1 MKAVLKKLVFA
12 RPTFF
17 RTLFLALILM
27 TVFVATLILLI
38 NSPA

>member
-12 RPTFF
+12 KPTYFRTFF
-17 RTLFLALILM
+17 LAIIFM
-27 TVFVATLILLI
+27 AVFVATLILLI